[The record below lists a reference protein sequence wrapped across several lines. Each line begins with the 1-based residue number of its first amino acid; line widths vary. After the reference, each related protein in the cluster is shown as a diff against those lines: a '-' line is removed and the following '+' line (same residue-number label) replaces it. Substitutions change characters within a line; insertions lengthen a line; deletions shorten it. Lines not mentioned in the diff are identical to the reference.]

1 MSSFNEECCFCR
13 NNVFCNECKTNKEEI
28 KDGKEDDKDDSSE
41 EKWEDESKGSCDED
55 KFDEDAYDELY
66 KKILKRE
73 LMQLKSN
80 YEDDI
85 LRYKHCIKRAW
96 EDGYL
101 DEDFYMEH

>member
-13 NNVFCNECKTNKEEI
+13 NNVCCNEYKIKEEI
-28 KDGKEDDKDDSSE
+28 KDGEEDDKDDSSE
-41 EKWEDESKGSCDED
+41 EKWEDESKGSCDENN
-55 KFDEDAYDELY
+55 DEAYDELY

>member
-13 NNVFCNECKTNKEEI
+13 NKCKTNKEEI
-28 KDGKEDDKDDSSE
+28 KDGEEDDKDDNGE
-41 EKWEDESKGSCDED
+41 EKWEESKGSCDEN
-55 KFDEDAYDELY
+55 KFDKDEDEEDDELY

-85 LRYKHCIKRAW
+85 LRYKHHIKRAW